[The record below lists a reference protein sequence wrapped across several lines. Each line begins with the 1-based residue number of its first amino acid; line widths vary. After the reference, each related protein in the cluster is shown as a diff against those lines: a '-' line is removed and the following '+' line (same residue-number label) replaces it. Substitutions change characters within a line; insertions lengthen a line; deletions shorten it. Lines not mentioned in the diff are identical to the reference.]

1 MYDNHQIGNIVTHIG
16 KYLKMYY
23 VHPSIQTQHLSGA
36 GEIYLLEKK
45 LASFYQKK
53 HAICFNN
60 ATTALQALSL
70 ALDLN
75 GCDILT
81 SPITWGGSLSPF
93 LLHGNS
99 LRFSATNSDSLN
111 LSAIDLPNAL
121 TSKTK
126 AVLSVDFGG
135 TPADSKAIKKFCT
148 FHNLLYIS
156 DSAQS
161 FGAVRENRQAG
172 FHADAV
178 VLSFSPQ
185 KLITTVEGGC
195 VLTDSDMIYEKLL
208 WYSQHPSRQKA
219 VLGISKYNEYAP
231 LNGRM
236 HPLSAILLHD
246 MLDAMIGNLRDYQE
260 RCFCAIQE
268 LAGASLI
275 ELPTH
280 IKSASDSTYFNIN
293 LKLKESMSIQQVNKF
308 LRENNTMFYALD
320 SDVRFIP
327 SDPFFKSQF
336 RNKYSLTSA
345 LRLQMK
351 TFTDEKRIRLCC
363 HFE

>member
-1 MYDNHQIGNIVTHIG
+1 M
-16 KYLKMYY
+16 
-23 VHPSIQTQHLSGA
+23 
-36 GEIYLLEKK
+36 
-45 LASFYQKK
+45 
-53 HAICFNN
+53 
-60 ATTALQALSL
+60 
-70 ALDLN
+70 N

-81 SPITWGGSLSPF
+81 SPVTWGGSLSPF
-93 LLHGNS
+93 LLNS
-99 LRFSATNSDSLN
+99 NRLRFSATNSDSLN

-308 LRENNTMFYALD
+308 LRENNAMFYALD

-336 RNKYSLTSA
+336 RSKYSLTSA

-351 TFTDEKRIRLCC
+351 TFIHEKRIRLCC